1 VSLFILSPAQITQ
14 LTFHDPHQA
23 PEYDMLYGGTR
34 TPEQQENAIKNRE
47 MAVRLTW
54 KPYMHDPRLPSLLA
68 RVHIPT
74 CIVWGRQD
82 HIIPVEC
89 GELYRQAIP
98 GAELVVL
105 DHCGHMPQ
113 VEQPEA
119 FVRLAR
125 QFLG

>member
-1 VSLFILSPAQITQ
+1 MARNYGKIGDLCDKAQ
-14 LTFHDPHQA
+14 
-23 PEYDMLYGGTR
+23 
-34 TPEQQENAIKNRE
+34 
-47 MAVRLTW
+47 
-54 KPYMHDPRLPSLLA
+54 LPSLLA
-68 RVHIPT
+68 RVHMPT

-82 HIIPVEC
+82 HLIPVEC

-105 DHCGHMPQ
+105 DNCGHMPQ
-113 VEQPEA
+113 VEQPAA